1 MTCFYTLN
9 CRGLGNHL
17 KLLGIL
23 VDLNK
28 PKHGGKLHHD
38 YVIALQETKLYVLSS
53 KHKAI
58 LTSYNLNYLIQPCS
72 QNNSGGLLLL
82 FPNKWKIQ
90 NFYQSHMALALKE
103 SESGSIYCSIYIN
116 PLSKDYSV
124 LTGLANKLAE
134 QRRDTLGERYIGR
147 EIQRRDT
154 LRYILVGGD
163 FNCRSSSELCNL
175 A

>member
-53 KHKAI
+53 KHKA
-58 LTSYNLNYLIQPCS
+58 SR
-72 QNNSGGLLLL
+72 
-82 FPNKWKIQ
+82 
-90 NFYQSHMALALKE
+90 
-103 SESGSIYCSIYIN
+103 
-116 PLSKDYSV
+116 
-124 LTGLANKLAE
+124 AN
-134 QRRDTLGERYIGR
+134 
-147 EIQRRDT
+147 
-154 LRYILVGGD
+154 
-163 FNCRSSSELCNL
+163 
-175 A
+175 

>member
-1 MTCFYTLN
+1 MQNFFQQTYNLVMTCFYTLN

-58 LTSYNLNYLIQPCS
+58 LTSYKLNYVIQPCS
-72 QNNSGGLLLL
+72 HNNSGGLLLL

-90 NFYQSHMALALKE
+90 SFNQSHMALALKE

-134 QRRDTLGERYIGR
+134 LRRDT
-147 EIQRRDT
+147 
-154 LRYILVGGD
+154 
-163 FNCRSSSELCNL
+163 
-175 A
+175 

>member
-1 MTCFYTLN
+1 MQNYFQQTYNLVMTCFYTLN

-58 LTSYNLNYLIQPCS
+58 LTSYKLNYLIQPCS

-90 NFYQSHMALALKE
+90 STKAIRLWL
-103 SESGSIYCSIYIN
+103 
-116 PLSKDYSV
+116 
-124 LTGLANKLAE
+124 
-134 QRRDTLGERYIGR
+134 
-147 EIQRRDT
+147 
-154 LRYILVGGD
+154 
-163 FNCRSSSELCNL
+163 
-175 A
+175 

>member
-53 KHKAI
+53 KHEAI

-82 FPNKWKIQ
+82 FPKKLKIQ

-103 SESGSIYCSIYIN
+103 SEAGSIYCSIYIN

-134 QRRDTLGERYIGR
+134 QRRDTFIWLGVILTADQVLNYAILHYIVV
-147 EIQRRDT
+147 T
-154 LRYILVGGD
+154 GGSKD
-163 FNCRSSSELCNL
+163 IT
-175 A
+175 